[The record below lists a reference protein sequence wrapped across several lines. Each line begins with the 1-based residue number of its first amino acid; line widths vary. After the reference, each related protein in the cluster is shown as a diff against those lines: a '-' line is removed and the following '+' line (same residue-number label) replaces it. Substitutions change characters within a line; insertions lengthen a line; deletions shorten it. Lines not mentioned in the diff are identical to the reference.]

1 MTITNENYFSQEA
14 QMKYIGSSQFK
25 AFDRCEAGALA
36 EIKGEYEREKT
47 TSLLVGS
54 YVDAHFEGTLDL
66 FKAKNPEIFTRSG
79 DLKSEYKK
87 AENIIQRIE
96 RDRLFTEFMSGE
108 KQVIKTGEIEGV
120 PVKIKMDSYFPGDKI
135 VDLKIMKDFAPVY
148 VEGKGRLNFIEAWG
162 YDIQGAIY
170 REVVRQNTGETLPFV
185 IAAATKE
192 NETDIELIN
201 VDSAALDVALDIVK
215 DNIKHFDDVKKAKV
229 QPARC
234 EHCDYCKFTKR
245 LSKIMTLEELNAYGY
260 SD

>member
-1 MTITNENYFSQEA
+1 MILTQENYFSLEA
-14 QMKYIGSSQFK
+14 QLMYMGASQFK
-25 AFDRCEAGALA
+25 AFDRCEAAAIA
-36 EIKGEYEREKT
+36 EIAGEYEKEKT

-54 YVDAHFEGTLDL
+54 YVDAHFEETLDL

-96 RDRLFTEFMSGE
+96 RDRLFTEFMSGA

-162 YDIQGAIY
+162 YDIQAAIY
-170 REVVRQNTGETLPFV
+170 QMIEGNNLPFY

-192 NETDIELIN
+192 SVPDIAIIRIPQENIE
-201 VDSAALDVALDIVK
+201 VAKEYVKSKIVRFAA
-215 DNIKHFDDVKKAKV
+215 IKERYIT
-229 QPARC
+229 PERC
-234 EHCDYCKFTKR
+234 EHCDYCKQTKI
-245 LSKIMTLEELNAYGY
+245 LTEPIDMEELDYYAE
-260 SD
+260 

>member
-162 YDIQGAIY
+162 YDIQAAIY
-170 REVVRQNTGETLPFV
+170 QMIEGSNLPFY

-192 NETDIELIN
+192 SVPDIAVIRIPQENIEVAKEYVKSKIVRFAAIKEGYIN
-201 VDSAALDVALDIVK
+201 
-215 DNIKHFDDVKKAKV
+215 
-229 QPARC
+229 PERC
-234 EHCDYCKFTKR
+234 EHCDYCKQTKI
-245 LSKIMTLEELNAYGY
+245 LTEPMDMEELDYYAE
-260 SD
+260 

>member
-14 QMKYIGSSQFK
+14 QMKYMGSSQFK

-96 RDRLFTEFMSGE
+96 RDKLFTEFMSGA

-120 PVKIKMDSYFPGDKI
+120 PVKIKMDSYFHGDKI
-135 VDLKIMKDFAPVY
+135 VDLKIMKDFAPIY

-162 YDIQGAIY
+162 YDIQAAIY
-170 REVVRQNTGETLPFV
+170 QMIEGNNLPFY

-192 NETDIELIN
+192 SVPDIAIIRIPQENIE
-201 VDSAALDVALDIVK
+201 VAKEYIKSKIVRFAA
-215 DNIKHFDDVKKAKV
+215 IKEGYIT
-229 QPARC
+229 PERC
-234 EHCDYCKFTKR
+234 EHCDYCKQTKI
-245 LSKIMTLEELNAYGY
+245 LTEPIDMEELDYYAE
-260 SD
+260 

>member
-1 MTITNENYFSQEA
+1 MILTQENYFSLEA
-14 QMKYIGSSQFK
+14 QLMYMGASQFK
-25 AFDRCEAGALA
+25 AFDRCEAAAIA
-36 EIKGEYEREKT
+36 EIAGEYEKEKT

-96 RDRLFTEFMSGE
+96 RDKLFTEFMSGA

-162 YDIQGAIY
+162 YDIQAAIY
-170 REVVRQNTGETLPFV
+170 QMIEGNNLPFY

-192 NETDIELIN
+192 SVPDIAVIRIPQENIE
-201 VDSAALDVALDIVK
+201 VAKEYVKSKIVRFAA
-215 DNIKHFDDVKKAKV
+215 IKEGYIT
-229 QPARC
+229 PERC
-234 EHCDYCKFTKR
+234 EHCDYCKQTKI
-245 LSKIMTLEELNAYGY
+245 LTEPIDMEELDYYAE
-260 SD
+260 

>member
-1 MTITNENYFSQEA
+1 MILTQENYFSLEA
-14 QMKYIGSSQFK
+14 QLMYMGASQFK
-25 AFDRCEAGALA
+25 AFDRCEAAAIA
-36 EIKGEYEREKT
+36 ETVGEYEKEKT

-135 VDLKIMKDFAPVY
+135 VDLKIMRDFAPVY

-162 YDIQGAIY
+162 YDIQ
-170 REVVRQNTGETLPFV
+170 
-185 IAAATKE
+185 AA
-192 NETDIELIN
+192 
-201 VDSAALDVALDIVK
+201 SY
-215 DNIKHFDDVKKAKV
+215 
-229 QPARC
+229 QM
-234 EHCDYCKFTKR
+234 
-245 LSKIMTLEELNAYGY
+245 S
-260 SD
+260 

>member
-14 QMKYIGSSQFK
+14 QMKYMGSSQFK

-162 YDIQGAIY
+162 YDIQAAIY
-170 REVVRQNTGETLPFV
+170 QMIEGNNLPFY

-192 NETDIELIN
+192 SVPDIAIIRIPQENIE
-201 VDSAALDVALDIVK
+201 VAKEYIKSKIVRFSA
-215 DNIKHFDDVKKAKV
+215 IKEGYIT
-229 QPARC
+229 PERC
-234 EHCDYCKFTKR
+234 EHCDYCKQTKI
-245 LSKIMTLEELNAYGY
+245 LTEPMDMEELDYYAE
-260 SD
+260 

>member
-1 MTITNENYFSQEA
+1 MILTQENYFSLEA
-14 QMKYIGSSQFK
+14 QLMYMGASQFK
-25 AFDRCEAGALA
+25 AFDRCEAAAIA
-36 EIKGEYEREKT
+36 EIVGEYEKEKT

-162 YDIQGAIY
+162 YDIQAAIY
-170 REVVRQNTGETLPFV
+170 QMIEGNNLPFY

-192 NETDIELIN
+192 SVPDIAVIRIPQEYIEVAKEYEKSKIVRFAAIKEGYIN
-201 VDSAALDVALDIVK
+201 
-215 DNIKHFDDVKKAKV
+215 
-229 QPARC
+229 PERC
-234 EHCDYCKFTKR
+234 EHCDYCKQTKI
-245 LSKIMTLEELNAYGY
+245 LTEPIDMEELDYYAE
-260 SD
+260 

>member
-1 MTITNENYFSQEA
+1 MILTQENYFSLEA
-14 QMKYIGSSQFK
+14 QLMYMGASQFK
-25 AFDRCEAGALA
+25 AFDRCETAAIA
-36 EIKGEYEREKT
+36 EITGEYEKEKT

-54 YVDAHFEGTLDL
+54 YVDAHFEETLDL

-135 VDLKIMKDFAPVY
+135 VDLKIMKDFAPIY

-162 YDIQGAIY
+162 YDIQAAIY
-170 REVVRQNTGETLPFV
+170 QMIEGNNLPFY

-192 NETDIELIN
+192 SVPDIAIIRIPQENIEVAKEYVKSKIVRFAAIKEGYIN
-201 VDSAALDVALDIVK
+201 
-215 DNIKHFDDVKKAKV
+215 
-229 QPARC
+229 PERC
-234 EHCDYCKFTKR
+234 EHCDYCKQTKI
-245 LSKIMTLEELNAYGY
+245 LTEPMDMEELDYYAE
-260 SD
+260 